1 MRTITLHALESVK
14 AQICQP
20 RYQSRATSVSAL
32 AKVSAS
38 VSVVAGLLAIAL
50 PVPSAIAANDYER
63 CTSDLLGAKIATE
76 EAASA
81 CSRAF
86 FPKDLS
92 ACVSQLSGNSFAA
105 AEALT
110 ACRQVRRPKDL
121 SECVVD
127 IRREISDS
135 TAADVLDSCR
145 RSLLP
150 ERYANCVIGINKAAK
165 VPATKALDSC
175 IDASYF
181 PREVD
186 PTFLPFTPTG
196 GISGSSVQPDGTMQ
210 SIPSTTTNPTP
221 TSPSMAPSPSVAPSS
236 TAPATP
242 SQPIPQRY

>member
-1 MRTITLHALESVK
+1 MQTITLQASETVK

-20 RYQSRATSVSAL
+20 KSQSRATLVSTLASISVA
-32 AKVSAS
+32 
-38 VSVVAGLLAIAL
+38 AGLFAVVL
-50 PVPSAIAANDYER
+50 PIPAAIAANDYER
-63 CTSDLLGAKIATE
+63 CTADLLGTKISSE

-86 FPKDLS
+86 FPRDLS
-92 ACVSQLSGNSFAA
+92 ACVSQLSGNSFASTD
-105 AEALT
+105 ALT
-110 ACRQVRRPKDL
+110 ACRQVRRPRDL
-121 SECVVD
+121 ATCAVD

-150 ERYANCVIGINKAAK
+150 IRYSDCVVGLNKAAK
-165 VPATKALDSC
+165 VPSTKALDSC

-186 PTFLPFTPTG
+186 PTFLPFTPSG
-196 GISGSSVQPDGTMQ
+196 GVSVTPQPGEVM
-210 SIPSTTTNPTP
+210 PSMSPTTPTTP
-221 TSPSMAPSPSVAPSS
+221 MTSPSPAPS
-236 TAPATP
+236 APATTP

>member
-1 MRTITLHALESVK
+1 MQTITLHALESVK
-14 AQICQP
+14 AQTCQL
-20 RYQSRATSVSAL
+20 RFQSRVTLVSAF
-32 AKVSAS
+32 ARASAS
-38 VSVVAGLLAIAL
+38 ASIVAGLVAVVL

-63 CTSDLLGAKIATE
+63 CTSDLLGAKITTE

-92 ACVSQLSGNSFAA
+92 TCVSRLSVNNFAA
-105 AEALT
+105 ADALT
-110 ACRQVRRPKDL
+110 ACRQVRRPTDL
-121 SECVVD
+121 ASCVVD

-135 TAADVLDSCR
+135 TAAEVLDSCR

-150 ERYANCVIGINKAAK
+150 VRYSDCVIGLNKAAK
-165 VPATKALDSC
+165 VPSTKALDSC

-186 PTFLPFTPTG
+186 PTFLPFTPSG
-196 GISGSSVQPDGTMQ
+196 GVSVTPLQTDDANPSMSPD
-210 SIPSTTTNPTP
+210 SPTP
-221 TSPSMAPSPSVAPSS
+221 MTSPSPAPSS
-236 TAPATP
+236 PAPATQ